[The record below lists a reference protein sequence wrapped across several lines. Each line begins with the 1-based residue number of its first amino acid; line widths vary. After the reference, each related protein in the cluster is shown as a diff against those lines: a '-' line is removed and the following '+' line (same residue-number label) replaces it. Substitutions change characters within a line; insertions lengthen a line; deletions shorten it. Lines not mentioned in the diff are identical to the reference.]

1 MVAVASDPSSAAAS
15 GAAAAAGGDA
25 GAAIKPAPGTMRFVL
40 EPTPILEFVL
50 EPVLELERL
59 NGLSLLIEDVFFSS
73 VGAGSRR
80 TKNVMSP
87 VVLFMMSDAAE
98 SSDTGVPFTSMT
110 TSLMS
115 TLPEAATRP
124 PALIAATA
132 GADRKGK
139 CAIQWAGSVEGG
151 CGDSLLLRQH
161 SAVR

>member
-59 NGLSLLIEDVFFSS
+59 NGLSLLIEDVFFS
-73 VGAGSRR
+73 AGWRR
-80 TKNVMSP
+80 TKNVRSP

-98 SSDTGVPFTSMT
+98 SSDTGVPFTSTT